1 MVKIDRRM
9 ECDKLIHEADG
20 SVIYCDAKSLF
31 GCPKSRSRL
40 IITSACWR
48 VSKP

>member
-20 SVIYCDAKSLF
+20 SVIYCDGESLSE
-31 GCPKSRSRL
+31 CPKSRSRL

-48 VSKP
+48 VNNK